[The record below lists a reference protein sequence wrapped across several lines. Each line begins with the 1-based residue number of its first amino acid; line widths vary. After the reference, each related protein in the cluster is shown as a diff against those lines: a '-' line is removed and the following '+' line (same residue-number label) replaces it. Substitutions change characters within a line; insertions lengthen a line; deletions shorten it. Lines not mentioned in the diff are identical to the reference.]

1 MAPGKATEPSG
12 PAPPE
17 RVLLSFVGNRDPRR
31 ADGPEGLEPGPVL
44 SLLGARRFDR
54 VFLFCT
60 GPDYLVR
67 ARDVEEIAGVEIE
80 RPPVFSF
87 VQIDLA
93 SPIDYEEI
101 FARLRDAAG
110 RVIES
115 LAHRSPELWVLL
127 DPGTPQMQTA
137 WFLLARSGLLKAR
150 LLQGIPPRFAAG
162 VYKVKE
168 VNLASS
174 VLPEVRIAE
183 PDGATSPAASPRWI
197 ARAAAEGVVGE
208 SPAFRAALERAE
220 RAARYSISVLIQGE
234 TGTGKGLI
242 ARMIHEASDRAKA
255 PFFPLNCA
263 AFTPTLVESEL
274 FGHGRGAFT
283 GADSAR
289 LGLLR
294 AAEGGTVLLD
304 EVGDLPP
311 GIQPK
316 LLRVLEEKTLIPV
329 GEDRERKVDVRILA
343 ATNHDLEK
351 MVEEGSFRR
360 DLYERL
366 AQFTITVPPLRE
378 RPEDIAL
385 LMRRFLADWN
395 RQCGES
401 KRLSDEAASLLVA
414 YPWPGNV
421 RELQNAVI
429 SACAGSQADEVP
441 VDLLPVRLL
450 AHFRRGRAVGLR
462 DFALPPQ
469 GVELRAVL
477 HAIERE
483 YYEQALA
490 RAGGNGEAAARLL
503 GLKGPAF
510 RKAARERF
518 GLAPRAEEGDEEKG

>member
-1 MAPGKATEPSG
+1 MASRKAAD
-12 PAPPE
+12 PAQPAAAE
-17 RVLLSFVGNRDPRR
+17 RVLLSFVGNRDPYR
-31 ADGPEGLEPGPVL
+31 ADGPEGPEPGPVL

-67 ARDVEEIAGVEIE
+67 ARDVEEIAAGEID

-101 FARLRDAAG
+101 FTRLRDAAG
-110 RVIES
+110 RVIEG
-115 LAHRSPELWVLL
+115 LAHRSPDLWVLL

-150 LLQGIPPRFAAG
+150 LLQGIPPRFAGG

-174 VLPEVRIAE
+174 VLPEVKIAE
-183 PDGATSPAASPRWI
+183 APAAAGSPRWI

-274 FGHGRGAFT
+274 FGHGQGAFT

-304 EVGDLPP
+304 EIGDLPP
-311 GIQPK
+311 AIQPK

-343 ATNHDLEK
+343 ATHRDLEK

-366 AQFTITVPPLRE
+366 AQFTVTVPPLRE
-378 RPEDIAL
+378 RPEDIPL
-385 LMRRFLADWN
+385 LTRRFLTDWN

-401 KRLSDEAASLLVA
+401 KRLADEAVSLLAA

-421 RELQNAVI
+421 RELQNSVI

-450 AHFRRGRAVGLR
+450 AHFKRGPAAALR
-462 DFALPPQ
+462 DFALPQQ

-477 HAIERE
+477 HETERA

-518 GLAPRAEEGDEEKG
+518 GLTLRGEEGDEDKG